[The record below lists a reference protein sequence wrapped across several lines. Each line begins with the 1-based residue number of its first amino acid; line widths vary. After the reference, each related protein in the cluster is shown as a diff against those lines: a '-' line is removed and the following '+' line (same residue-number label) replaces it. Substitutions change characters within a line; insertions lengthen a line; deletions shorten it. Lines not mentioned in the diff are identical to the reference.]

1 MDDSQ
6 LWQQLKTGDKKAL
19 EVIFRN
25 EADALCRYGKKF
37 TDDKDLIADC
47 LQDLFVELWRT
58 KETLGLTD
66 HIRKYLFVAFR
77 RRLIKDLNKSSK
89 TRTLEPDIDLKDD
102 ITFSFEKTWIEKE
115 EMAIKSEALTNAIS
129 KLSNR
134 QQEILYLK
142 FHSEMDY
149 DQIIDIMGLNY
160 QSARNLLTRALDAL
174 RKSMISILYL
184 FIYFLK
190 IT

>member
-1 MDDSQ
+1 
-6 LWQQLKTGDKKAL
+6 
-19 EVIFRN
+19 
-25 EADALCRYGKKF
+25 
-37 TDDKDLIADC
+37 
-47 LQDLFVELWRT
+47 
-58 KETLGLTD
+58 
-66 HIRKYLFVAFR
+66 LFVAFR